1 MAEDIVDELEAEGS
15 VLSLRAARYIRIKR
29 TSCDLLEKDLR
40 SMCEKSLALESPEPQ
55 SAEPK

>member
-29 TSCDLLEKDLR
+29 TSCALLEKDLR
-40 SMCEKSLALESPEPQ
+40 SMGEKSLESPEPQ
-55 SAEPK
+55 PGDHK